1 MVKCLISCLVF
12 SFQENLWNSL
22 RSAWMRVV
30 DLEFVEK
37 KIIPRLEKFIPE
49 MSRYALE
56 LDQNAV
62 SNAAAEAARE
72 EAKAKGEAGLTKPP
86 SKPST
91 RPVSPKLTKTRPPAM
106 PEPERIDGQITA
118 KEVPGFINNTTL
130 ALLQQEKQEKK
141 NKIKESTVAQYNKS
155 LEYKFHT
162 SKAGRTLEE
171 VRQEVEAKR
180 SEGLAF
186 DSSFYNEPPDFK
198 KNAPSVRL
206 NASTILK
213 EDALYRKQQ
222 AKDAEVLRNYE
233 EELRDPYDY
242 YMWQQDL
249 RERDAI
255 DKLKG
260 VAMRREQAK
269 LSAVEAKDAM
279 ARQKEDNFSV
289 ASLMREQAE
298 VIRNQ
303 KELERELERL
313 QHQEVVQSI
322 IEVRSTKPQEATR
335 KVLESKIGLGK
346 TVREQLEEARLAK
359 EEEDRKEE
367 EIKADKIRQL
377 RALNTVHKERIV
389 VFDPTLTA
397 GIGLLDEMSYME
409 MQVRQKQE
417 KERAEEAE
425 RVKRA
430 EIAEEKAKKST
441 VLDKRLDVI
450 MRARE
455 VKAQANQQA
464 RQRSKENKQREE
476 EEQKKAR
483 AIAAAILD
491 KELSAKRE
499 AHRAEQAALQAEQD
513 RIKRQQQYLG
523 AAMGQVEET
532 RERELQLARERQAAQ
547 LARDYLAQS
556 QGLQQSLSSDRA
568 NTNTL
573 QKIQKRSKHA
583 EAAERELLAQSEKR
597 VSIDKIKA
605 RIVEKKSMF
614 LTGQRQHETTHTVL
628 VEHNPYA
635 ASISME
641 SQTKARS
648 QRLLLG
654 SSSSQSHTRAPL
666 GSTLD
671 STKQG
676 KRVQMMA

>member
-1 MVKCLISCLVF
+1 M
-12 SFQENLWNSL
+12 QENLWNSL
-22 RSAWMRVV
+22 RSAWMRVI
-30 DLEFVEK
+30 DLDFVERK
-37 KIIPRLEKFIPE
+37 VIPRLERFIPE

-62 SNAAAEAARE
+62 SNAAAEAAKE

-91 RPVSPKLTKTRPPAM
+91 RPISPKLTKTRPPVM

-118 KEVPGFINNTTL
+118 KEVPAFINKTNL
-130 ALLQQEKQEKK
+130 SKIQQEKQEKK
-141 NKIKESTVAQYNKS
+141 EKIKESTIAQYNKS
-155 LEYKFHT
+155 LEYKLHE
-162 SKAGRTLEE
+162 SKAGRPIE
-171 VRQEVEAKR
+171 VVRKEVEDKLN
-180 SEGLAF
+180 EGLAF

-198 KNAPSVRL
+198 KSVPTVRL
-206 NASTILK
+206 NAAAILK

-260 VAMRREQAK
+260 VAMRRELAK
-269 LSAVEAKDAM
+269 QSSVEAREAIL
-279 ARQKEDNFSV
+279 RQKEDNYSV
-289 ASLMREQAE
+289 ANLMREQAE
-298 VIRNQ
+298 VIKNQ

-322 IEVRSTKPQEATR
+322 IEVRSTKPLEATR
-335 KVLESKIGLGK
+335 RVLESKVELGK
-346 TVREQLEEARLAK
+346 SIREQLEEARLTK

-430 EIAEEKAKKST
+430 EIAEEKSRKIV

-464 RQRSKENKQREE
+464 RQRSKEAKLKDE

-491 KELSAKRE
+491 RELTAKRE

-532 RERELQLARERQAAQ
+532 REKQLQLARERQAAQ
-547 LARDYLAQS
+547 LAQEYLQRS
-556 QGLQQSLSSDRA
+556 QGIQKSLASDRLNKTVLSKA
-568 NTNTL
+568 E
-573 QKIQKRSKHA
+573 KRSKHA

-597 VSIDKIKA
+597 VSIEKIKA
-605 RIVEKKSMF
+605 RIVEKKEMF
-614 LTGQRQHETTHTVL
+614 LTGQHQHQLTHTVT

-635 ASISME
+635 ASISLE
-641 SQTKARS
+641 STTKARS

-654 SSSSQSHTRAPL
+654 STSSHSHTRTPL
-666 GSTLD
+666 GSTLLD
-671 STKQG
+671 ASNKQG
-676 KRVQMMA
+676 KRVHMMA

>member
-1 MVKCLISCLVF
+1 
-12 SFQENLWNSL
+12 
-22 RSAWMRVV
+22 MRVI

-37 KIIPRLEKFIPE
+37 KVIPRLERFIPE

-62 SNAAAEAARE
+62 SNAAAEAAKE

-91 RPVSPKLTKTRPPAM
+91 RPVSPKLTKTRPPVM

-118 KEVPGFINNTTL
+118 KEVPGFINNTTM
-130 ALLQQEKQEKK
+130 AMLQQEKQEKK
-141 NKIKESTVAQYNKS
+141 DKIKESTIAQYNKG
-155 LEYKFHT
+155 LEYKFHK
-162 SKAGRTLEE
+162 SKAGRSIEE
-171 VRQEVEAKR
+171 VRKEVEEQR
-180 SEGLAF
+180 NQGLAF

-198 KNAPSVRL
+198 KSAPTVRL

-233 EELRDPYDY
+233 EELRDPYEY

-279 ARQKEDNFSV
+279 ARQKEDNYSV

-298 VIRNQ
+298 VIKHQ
-303 KELERELERL
+303 KDLERELERL

-335 KVLESKIGLGK
+335 RVLENKSGLGK
-346 TVREQLEEARLAK
+346 SVREELEEARLAK
-359 EEEDRKEE
+359 EEEDRREE

-417 KERAEEAE
+417 RERAEEAE

-430 EIAEEKAKKST
+430 EIAEEKARKST

-464 RQRSKENKQREE
+464 RQRSKEAKQREE

-547 LARDYLAQS
+547 LARDYLTQS
-556 QGLQQSLSSDRA
+556 QGLLQSLASDRA
-568 NTNTL
+568 NTNAL

-583 EAAERELLAQSEKR
+583 EAAERELLAVSEKR

-614 LTGQRQHETTHTVL
+614 LTGQRQHEVTHTTL

-635 ASISME
+635 ASISLE

-666 GSTLD
+666 GGTLE

-676 KRVQMMA
+676 KRVQMIV